1 MFKKK
6 SPQITQILTNKYVF
20 VIIRVICGRKKNL
33 IMFFCYSVF
42 KIKHKKRDTSK
53 SVSPKSWV
61 DDGDR
66 THDPQDHNLIL

>member
-6 SPQITQILTNKYVF
+6 PTNHTNPHKQIY
-20 VIIRVICGRKKNL
+20 ICDNSCNLWEIKNL
-33 IMFFCYSVF
+33 LMFFCYSVF
-42 KIKHKKRDTSK
+42 KIKHKKKETLRKASLQ
-53 SVSPKSWV
+53 KSWV

>member
-6 SPQITQILTNKYVF
+6 PTNHTNPHKQIY
-20 VIIRVICGRKKNL
+20 ICDSSCNLWDKKNL
-33 IMFFCYSVF
+33 LMFFCYSVF
-42 KIKHKKRDTSK
+42 KIKHKKRDAPK
-53 SVSPKSWV
+53 SVSPKSGV

>member
-6 SPQITQILTNKYVF
+6 PTNHTNPHKQIY
-20 VIIRVICGRKKNL
+20 ICDSSCNLWEKKNPL
-33 IMFFCYSVF
+33 MFFCYSVF
-42 KIKHKKRDTSK
+42 KIKHKKRDAQK

>member
-1 MFKKK
+1 MFKK
-6 SPQITQILTNKYVF
+6 SPQITQILTNKYIF

-33 IMFFCYSVF
+33 LMFFCYSVF
-42 KIKHKKRDTSK
+42 KIKQKKETLKKASLQ
-53 SVSPKSWV
+53 KSWV